1 MADMVKWAVA
11 TKASFAGLGA
21 KDANTIYFLSDT
33 FEIFKGANAYAKGV
47 EAFDGIAARPAVGAE
62 GRLYIDSTNKAG
74 YVYANNAWT
83 QVLAGVATEVVAD
96 SADVVT
102 GGAVKTYVDAQIADV
117 TGGALTAVEYN
128 QATKELS
135 VTKAGQTT
143 TKKITG
149 VATGIS
155 YNNGKLVISDVDGA
169 EVGSVNLELERYLQ
183 DAYYDEATASL
194 VFEVKVEGAEEA
206 TKISVPAAEFVT
218 LYEGV
223 DTNTIDLTV
232 SAVEGGANTISAAVK
247 VSAEAGNTLV
257 AKEDGLFVP
266 ATDIS
271 GKMDLVGGATA
282 NDIATLN
289 AAGQAVDSGKA
300 FGAAAF
306 AATPGEALIPT
317 EASVAAYVATK
328 EAEQNEAIAGVY
340 ATKAEAEATNGAN
353 AEAFAGLEEEIAG
366 IKEDYVKVADIV
378 TVVADETATTKVAS
392 EAAVVA
398 ALTWQTV

>member
-11 TKASFAGLGA
+11 TKASYTALGA

-33 FEIFKGANAYAKGV
+33 FEIFKGEHAYAKGV
-47 EAFDGIAARPAVGAE
+47 ETFAGVAARPAVGAE

-74 YVYANNAWT
+74 YVYANNAWV

-96 SADVVT
+96 SADLVT
-102 GGAVKTYVDAQIADV
+102 GGAVKTFVDAEIAAV
-117 TGGALTAVEYN
+117 NGAALTDVAYN
-128 QATKELS
+128 QETKELS
-135 VTKAGQTT
+135 VTKAGVTT

-149 VATGIS
+149 VATGLAYTDGVLKITDVEG
-155 YNNGKLVISDVDGA
+155 NDVD
-169 EVGSVNLELERYLQ
+169 SINLELERYLQ

-206 TKISVPAAEFVT
+206 TKISIPAAEFVT

-223 DTNTIDLTV
+223 DTATVDLTIE
-232 SAVEGGANTISAAVK
+232 AVENGANKISAAVK

-271 GKMDLVGGATA
+271 GKMDLVAAATA

-300 FGAAAF
+300 FGGATF
-306 AATPGEALIPT
+306 AETPAENLIPT
-317 EASVAAYVATK
+317 EASVAAHVASSQ
-328 EAEQNEAIAGVY
+328 EAQNTAIAGVY
-340 ATKAEAEATNGAN
+340 ATKAELKVATDD
-353 AEAFAGLEEEIAG
+353 IAA
-366 IKEDYVKVADIV
+366 IKTDYVKVADV
-378 TVVADETATTKVAS
+378 VAVVADETATGKVAS